1 MASSRFLLASVCA
14 VSSLALAE
22 PKPAAVQ
29 VCVQLPLD
37 EPLFVKTPGPHLR
50 AVAKDLFMLD
60 VDVRLDG
67 VAAQRLTR
75 VNDTCFRAWVPPR
88 KVRRIELDFDRLSQN
103 FVARAKDVSLDLK
116 SDLWFD
122 AGTFVVEQEP
132 FAQLA
137 LTAGGTARL
146 ERTLHGGVVN
156 EEASRLPAGHYRVHF
171 TPPAAVQ
178 QPCRAQVE
186 VMPIG
191 SVTPER
197 QPVLF
202 RELSEHYQHDYVP
215 DVLKKVGMTC
225 ADDEVAVVRTK
236 LVDGLFVKPHEPVVT
251 RQRVA
256 ERETRYVLRHEGVDL
271 PLEGPVEVTVK
282 PGQHLEV
289 VAVLPEHARPVVTP
303 EVAAAR

>member
-1 MASSRFLLASVCA
+1 MASSRFLLAAVCA
-14 VSSLALAE
+14 VSSLAVAE

-29 VCVQLPLD
+29 LCVQLPLD

-50 AVAKDLFMLD
+50 AVAKDVFMLD
-60 VDVRLDG
+60 VDVRFDG
-67 VAAQRLTR
+67 AAPLRLTR
-75 VNDTCFRAWVPPR
+75 VSDSCFRAWVAPR

-103 FVARAKDVSLDLK
+103 FVARPKDVSLDLK

-137 LTAGGTARL
+137 FPAGSSVRL
-146 ERTLHGGVVN
+146 ERQGRAGVV
-156 EEASRLPAGHYRVHF
+156 EEDASRLPAGTYRLTF
-171 TPPAAVQ
+171 TPPQASQ

-186 VMPIG
+186 VTPIG

-202 RELSEHYQHDYVP
+202 RELSTHYEHDYVP

-251 RQRVA
+251 RQRVS
-256 ERETRYVLRHEGVDL
+256 ERETRYVLRHEGGDL
-271 PLEGPVEVTVK
+271 PLEGPIEVTVK

-289 VAVLPEHARPVVTP
+289 VAMLPEHARPVVTP